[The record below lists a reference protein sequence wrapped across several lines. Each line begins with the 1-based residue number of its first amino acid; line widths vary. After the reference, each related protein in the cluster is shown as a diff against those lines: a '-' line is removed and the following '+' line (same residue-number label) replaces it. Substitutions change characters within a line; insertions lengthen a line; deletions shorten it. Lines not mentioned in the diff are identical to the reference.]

1 MNDLLITNGKD
12 IITHCDA
19 NIDDDNDAYTH
30 THVITVAHVKN
41 AIHKMKCGKSDCI
54 DGILSDNFKEGTDSL
69 YTLISLLFS
78 AMLMHGVPP
87 AGLLIS
93 SLVSIPKNKRGN
105 KCDSENYRQIAIS
118 SLMGKLFDS
127 IVLEEQQDSLFT
139 DLLQFGF
146 KKKSSTVVCTSLLKE
161 TIEYYNENNTDCYL
175 LLLDASK
182 AFDRVE
188 YMKLFNTLRD
198 RKMCPLVLRLLMNMY
213 INQQIQVKWNS
224 TMSMKS
230 SIGNGVKQGGCL
242 SPNLFSVYL
251 NKLIEILRNCN
262 IGCRYGNHYMGVYC
276 YADDLSLLSP
286 TFTGLQEMLKICEL
300 YANNYDIIF
309 NAKKSQL
316 LYFGCNSSI
325 IPDTA
330 NLVMQNGQSIQYVNK
345 CSHLGNELCPTNKN
359 VLPLNAVNDLN
370 CRLNN
375 LLADFSHCDSKT
387 LSVLFRTYCMN
398 VYGSQI
404 WAFNKTYLN
413 KFYVAWRKAIRRI
426 WKLPYRTHNNLL
438 HLINLCLPIDV
449 TLEKRCIKYT
459 WNLINGENKLYD
471 NISKLSLCNNSTTLG
486 ENIRYFMYK
495 YKIYDYEWYG
505 SINVIFKKIDSYVLS
520 RLDEDVR
527 CDAIAIRELC
537 ESRDSCDDLMFD
549 RGELHIFIE
558 TLCTI

>member
-1 MNDLLITNGKD
+1 
-12 IITHCDA
+12 
-19 NIDDDNDAYTH
+19 
-30 THVITVAHVKN
+30 
-41 AIHKMKCGKSDCI
+41 
-54 DGILSDNFKEGTDSL
+54 
-69 YTLISLLFS
+69 
-78 AMLMHGVPP
+78 
-87 AGLLIS
+87 
-93 SLVSIPKNKRGN
+93 
-105 KCDSENYRQIAIS
+105 
-118 SLMGKLFDS
+118 
-127 IVLEEQQDSLFT
+127 
-139 DLLQFGF
+139 
-146 KKKSSTVVCTSLLKE
+146 
-161 TIEYYNENNTDCYL
+161 
-175 LLLDASK
+175 
-182 AFDRVE
+182 
-188 YMKLFNTLRD
+188 
-198 RKMCPLVLRLLMNMY
+198 MCPLVLRFLMNMY

-230 SIGNGVKQGGCL
+230 SISNGVKQGGCL

-345 CSHLGNELCPTNKN
+345 CSYLGNELCPTNKN

-449 TLEKRCIKYT
+449 TLEKRCIK
-459 WNLINGENKLYD
+459 
-471 NISKLSLCNNSTTLG
+471 SLA
-486 ENIRYFMYK
+486 Y
-495 YKIYDYEWYG
+495 
-505 SINVIFKKIDSYVLS
+505 
-520 RLDEDVR
+520 
-527 CDAIAIRELC
+527 
-537 ESRDSCDDLMFD
+537 
-549 RGELHIFIE
+549 
-558 TLCTI
+558 

>member
-1 MNDLLITNGKD
+1 MLYFFKL
-12 IITHCDA
+12 H
-19 NIDDDNDAYTH
+19 
-30 THVITVAHVKN
+30 
-41 AIHKMKCGKSDCI
+41 
-54 DGILSDNFKEGTDSL
+54 IL
-69 YTLISLLFS
+69 
-78 AMLMHGVPP
+78 
-87 AGLLIS
+87 
-93 SLVSIPKNKRGN
+93 
-105 KCDSENYRQIAIS
+105 
-118 SLMGKLFDS
+118 
-127 IVLEEQQDSLFT
+127 
-139 DLLQFGF
+139 
-146 KKKSSTVVCTSLLKE
+146 KSSSCNDYHYLSIELL
-161 TIEYYNENNTDCYL
+161 
-175 LLLDASK
+175 
-182 AFDRVE
+182 
-188 YMKLFNTLRD
+188 
-198 RKMCPLVLRLLMNMY
+198 
-213 INQQIQVKWNS
+213 
-224 TMSMKS
+224 KS
-230 SIGNGVKQGGCL
+230 SISNGVKQGGCL

-413 KFYVAWRKAIRRI
+413 KFYVAWRKPIRRF

-449 TLEKRCIKYT
+449 TLEKRCIKYI

-471 NISKLSLCNNSTTLG
+471 SISILSLCNNSTTLG
-486 ENIRYFMYK
+486 ENIRYFMYT

-505 SINVIFKKIDSYVLS
+505 SINDY
-520 RLDEDVR
+520 
-527 CDAIAIRELC
+527 
-537 ESRDSCDDLMFD
+537 
-549 RGELHIFIE
+549 
-558 TLCTI
+558 